1 MCCSMTTE
9 PIQSA
14 NDDSV
19 IRLKAAKTSQEV
31 DLDLKLFYQLL
42 LSLNVRLSRI
52 LLLSIR
58 GM

>member
-1 MCCSMTTE
+1 MTTE